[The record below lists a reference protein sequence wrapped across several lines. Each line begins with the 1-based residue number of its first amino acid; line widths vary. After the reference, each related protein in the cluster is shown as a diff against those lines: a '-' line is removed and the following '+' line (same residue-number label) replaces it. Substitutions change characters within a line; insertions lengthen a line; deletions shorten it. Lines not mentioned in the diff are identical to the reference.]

1 MNERYLNVEGH
12 NDLIRDTQSHAIVNK
27 NKGAYELAK
36 KRAEAEQKQ
45 RDEIRNA
52 TREINNIKCE
62 MHEIKGMIKTLLD
75 KN

>member
-12 NDLIRDTQSHAIVNK
+12 NDLIRDTQSPAIVNK

-36 KRAEAEQKQ
+36 KRAEAAQKQ